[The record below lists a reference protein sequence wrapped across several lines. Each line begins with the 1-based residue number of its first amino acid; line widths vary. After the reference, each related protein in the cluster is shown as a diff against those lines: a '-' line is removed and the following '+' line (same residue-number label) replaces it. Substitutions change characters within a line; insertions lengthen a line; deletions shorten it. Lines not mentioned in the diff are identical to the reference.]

1 MCCNDPGG
9 RPINRFGRGWPPHLG
24 PHPSHRM
31 RRLASLAA
39 ASAPIATAAVASVA
53 NASQATASSPP
64 SPSRSPSPLASATAV
79 PPNALMELLGP
90 HLSQLTVQWLT
101 AAGSHAQRLLEGHLA
116 ELYQEGC
123 PATSAL
129 LRAHMYGAAVQ
140 DRAAIL
146 QGQVWRLLSWTLV
159 HAGPIHLAT
168 NHIALAKLGPQLE
181 RVAGQ
186 KRFTAIYVGSA
197 AAATVFSLA
206 LNGGRSSLGS
216 SGALFGLA
224 AALWRYQAAH
234 SGLLPAEAA
243 ESLQVSGKRAMQ
255 VAVGY
260 HLLLWSRLDIWAHV
274 GGALGGGALAALLG
288 PDFKLVKARGP
299 GPAGWPIN
307 LVQLPFGIGARGG
320 SGAAAGGM
328 LFRDRPMWSMFADPE
343 PRTSIPFP
351 QLGPAYSVTAAAAA
365 AALGRGRR
373 H

>member
-140 DRAAIL
+140 VATLGFAT
-146 QGQVWRLLSWTLV
+146 RLLML
-159 HAGPIHLAT
+159 
-168 NHIALAKLGPQLE
+168 
-181 RVAGQ
+181 
-186 KRFTAIYVGSA
+186 VGS
-197 AAATVFSLA
+197 
-206 LNGGRSSLGS
+206 GGE
-216 SGALFGLA
+216 
-224 AALWRYQAAH
+224 Q
-234 SGLLPAEAA
+234 
-243 ESLQVSGKRAMQ
+243 
-255 VAVGY
+255 
-260 HLLLWSRLDIWAHV
+260 
-274 GGALGGGALAALLG
+274 
-288 PDFKLVKARGP
+288 GP
-299 GPAGWPIN
+299 GCHPSRSGVASVELDAGAC
-307 LVQLPFGIGARGG
+307 GADTLGDQSHR
-320 SGAAAGGM
+320 SG
-328 LFRDRPMWSMFADPE
+328 
-343 PRTSIPFP
+343 
-351 QLGPAYSVTAAAAA
+351 
-365 AALGRGRR
+365 
-373 H
+373 

>member
-140 DRAAIL
+140 PPASR
-146 QGQVWRLLSWTLV
+146 
-159 HAGPIHLAT
+159 
-168 NHIALAKLGPQLE
+168 
-181 RVAGQ
+181 
-186 KRFTAIYVGSA
+186 
-197 AAATVFSLA
+197 
-206 LNGGRSSLGS
+206 
-216 SGALFGLA
+216 GL
-224 AALWRYQAAH
+224 
-234 SGLLPAEAA
+234 P
-243 ESLQVSGKRAMQ
+243 
-255 VAVGY
+255 
-260 HLLLWSRLDIWAHV
+260 
-274 GGALGGGALAALLG
+274 
-288 PDFKLVKARGP
+288 GP
-299 GPAGWPIN
+299 GCHPSRSGVASVELDAGAC
-307 LVQLPFGIGARGG
+307 GADTLGDQSHR
-320 SGAAAGGM
+320 SG
-328 LFRDRPMWSMFADPE
+328 
-343 PRTSIPFP
+343 
-351 QLGPAYSVTAAAAA
+351 
-365 AALGRGRR
+365 
-373 H
+373 